1 MASRNIIKPNVKN
14 GYYHIYNRGVARR
27 KIFKDEADYK
37 VFLGY
42 LKEYLSPPPKP
53 DASKNDFK
61 VRETIFRGIPRQP
74 KNFHGKIDLIAYCLM
89 PNHFHF
95 IIKQIE
101 HSAMREFFQSLLAR
115 YSTYF
120 NKKYDRVGPLFQ
132 GRYKAVIVNSD
143 PYLLH
148 LSRYIHLNP
157 AEYTKDLSKSYSS
170 YADYLKIRNTDWIK
184 PSIILTFFKE
194 NTIPEFKKISS
205 YKHFV
210 EKFEKDS
217 AEVLGKL
224 ILE

>member
-1 MASRNIIKPNVKN
+1 MASKNTIKPNVKD
-14 GYYHIYNRGVARR
+14 GHYHIYNRGVNKRS
-27 KIFKDEADYK
+27 IFKGDEDYK
-37 VFLGY
+37 VFLKY
-42 LKEYLSPPPKP
+42 LKESLSPLESP
-53 DASKNDFK
+53 DSKKKSFK
-61 VRETIFRGIPRQP
+61 IKETEYKGVPRRP

-95 IIKQIE
+95 IIKQVE
-101 HSAMREFFQSLLAR
+101 NNAMQEFLHSLLVR
-115 YSTYF
+115 YSGYF
-120 NKKYDRVGPLFQ
+120 NKKYKRVGPLFQ

-157 AEYTKDLSKSYSS
+157 SEHTKDLSTSYSS
-170 YADYLKIRNTDWIK
+170 YADYLKIRNTEWIK
-184 PSIILTFFKE
+184 PEIILKFFRE
-194 NTIPEFKKISS
+194 STIPEFKKISS

-217 AEVLGKL
+217 TEVLGKL